1 MTGEKK
7 EREGLM
13 TRNNLRYT
21 HTVKI
26 SLYVRL
32 DKKTTISK
40 KEHWLVWLC
49 SQYSF
54 IQAWEQ
60 MAY

>member
-1 MTGEKK
+1 
-7 EREGLM
+7 M
-13 TRNNLRYT
+13 TRNNLTYT

-26 SLYVRL
+26 SLYVKL
-32 DKKTTISK
+32 DKKSTINK